1 MVLKKINT
9 ICSWIIIGFLL
20 GHLGTMCYSM
30 LTGWYDYSICK
41 GLANGTAVV
50 AAIHVMI
57 SLILMFFFHD
67 GTDFSKYKAQ
77 NRRIL
82 LQRASGLVIIAL
94 LHLHTKAFGFIAAGT
109 ALSVVDK
116 CFILITEFLFFGSIF
131 IHLGVSFSRSLI
143 SMGMIRSDAVQK
155 RVDWLLGIFCGL
167 LLVITMV
174 ALTRFVALWTG
185 FGG

>member
-57 SLILMFFFHD
+57 SLIRS
-67 GTDFSKYKAQ
+67 FSM
-77 NRRIL
+77 
-82 LQRASGLVIIAL
+82 
-94 LHLHTKAFGFIAAGT
+94 T
-109 ALSVVDK
+109 ALIFRNIKHKTDGSCCSVP
-116 CFILITEFLFFGSIF
+116 
-131 IHLGVSFSRSLI
+131 
-143 SMGMIRSDAVQK
+143 A
-155 RVDWLLGIFCGL
+155 GL
-167 LLVITMV
+167 
-174 ALTRFVALWTG
+174 
-185 FGG
+185 